1 MSVSALV
8 QFFHFLEG
16 FIPDGAK
23 LSHKTMTEEIKAIL
37 ESDVIISRKRGVFST
52 PTEITN
58 HLNRRLDSAYS
69 SKFIAECL
77 KSLGWQVSGKK
88 RVKRNKR
95 ACNFYH
101 LAGDIESKA
110 LLSPKAH
117 TKSKSSEASS
127 EDGESLSSIDK
138 RFKKARASKEQNLS
152 DIRLIEV
159 TTSKVRRDHLEI
171 QLARERK
178 EVISL
183 ADVRRGW
190 AEAVNNLKVN
200 LFLLPNALASR
211 FASLEDE
218 DQIHDD
224 LKLELE
230 KICHRLADAEN
241 DTVSPTED
249 ELYKTTDAVPETGS
263 EVV

>member
-1 MSVSALV
+1 M
-8 QFFHFLEG
+8 
-16 FIPDGAK
+16 
-23 LSHKTMTEEIKAIL
+23 
-37 ESDVIISRKRGVFST
+37 
-52 PTEITN
+52 
-58 HLNRRLDSAYS
+58 
-69 SKFIAECL
+69 
-77 KSLGWQVSGKK
+77 SGKK

-110 LLSPKAH
+110 LLTPSAK
-117 TKSKSSEASS
+117 TQSNSASN
-127 EDGESLSSIDK
+127 EGESLSSIDK
-138 RFKKARASKEQNLS
+138 RFKLARASKEQNLS
-152 DIRLIEV
+152 DIRKVEV

-178 EVISL
+178 EFISPV
-183 ADVRRGW
+183 DVRRGW

-241 DTVSPTED
+241 DTVSPNED
-249 ELYKTTDAVPETGS
+249 ELYQTSDAVPET
-263 EVV
+263 ENAT

>member
-1 MSVSALV
+1 
-8 QFFHFLEG
+8 
-16 FIPDGAK
+16 
-23 LSHKTMTEEIKAIL
+23 MTEEIETIL
-37 ESDVIISRKRGVFST
+37 REEIIVSKKRGLFST
-52 PTEITN
+52 PTEVTRHVN
-58 HLNRRLDSAYS
+58 LRLSSSYS
-69 SKFIAECL
+69 TRAIAECL
-77 KSLGWQVSGKK
+77 KLLDWQVSGKK
-88 RVKRNKR
+88 RCKRKGK

-101 LAGDIESKA
+101 RQGDIESKA
-110 LLSPKAH
+110 LLSPSAKTNAQ
-117 TKSKSSEASS
+117 SNSYSSE
-127 EDGESLSSIDK
+127 GESLSSIDK
-138 RFKKARASKEQNLS
+138 RFKQARASKEQNLS

-159 TTSKVRRDHLEI
+159 TTAKVRRDHLEI
-171 QLARERK
+171 QLSKERK
-178 EVISL
+178 EFISL
-183 ADVRRGW
+183 ANVKRGW

-249 ELYKTTDAVPETGS
+249 ELYQTTDAVPKPENEAS
-263 EVV
+263 